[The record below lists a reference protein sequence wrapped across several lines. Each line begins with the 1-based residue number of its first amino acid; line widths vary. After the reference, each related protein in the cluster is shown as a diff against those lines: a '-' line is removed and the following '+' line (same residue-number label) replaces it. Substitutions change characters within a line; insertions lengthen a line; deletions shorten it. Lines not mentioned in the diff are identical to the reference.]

1 MADVDAAIGQ
11 QERSV
16 TDADDGEMMVVCIG
30 CHDDWHFAMQ
40 ARIMTDF
47 DAIKALWEVVVWVF
61 DGVAYF
67 LMVDEQLAINTPR
80 RI

>member
-11 QERSV
+11 QEWSV

-30 CHDDWHFAMQ
+30 CHDDWYLAMQ
-40 ARIMTDF
+40 AFVMTDF
-47 DAIKALWEVVVWVF
+47 DAIKALWEVVVWVL

-67 LMVDEQLAINTPR
+67 LMVDEQLAIDAPR